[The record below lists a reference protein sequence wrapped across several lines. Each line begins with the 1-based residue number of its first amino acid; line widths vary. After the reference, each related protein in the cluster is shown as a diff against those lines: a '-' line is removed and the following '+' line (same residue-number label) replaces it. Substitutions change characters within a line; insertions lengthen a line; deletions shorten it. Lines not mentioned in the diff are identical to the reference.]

1 MAGGADRAVV
11 LTNTDLHLQ
20 SPGGLLLPRD
30 VMAPAAAH
38 LCNGGELT
46 DLGTLVEADALL
58 PGVVPLPRDAP
69 DGGVL
74 AEVLWVDHVGG
85 CQLNVGPDDLAWA
98 PVRGS
103 RVSVTVGDAVRVAE
117 LVDHAGLLG
126 AGSFGLV
133 LDPYGMLAIVLD
145 RRSAAEEL
153 AVAAGDQVTLA
164 PLAEGGGPGVTSPV
178 VLRRP
183 SDR

>member
-1 MAGGADRAVV
+1 
-11 LTNTDLHLQ
+11 
-20 SPGGLLLPRD
+20 
-30 VMAPAAAH
+30 
-38 LCNGGELT
+38 
-46 DLGTLVEADALL
+46 
-58 PGVVPLPRDAP
+58 
-69 DGGVL
+69 
-74 AEVLWVDHVGG
+74 
-85 CQLNVGPDDLAWA
+85 
-98 PVRGS
+98 
-103 RVSVTVGDAVRVAE
+103 VSVTVGDAVRVAE